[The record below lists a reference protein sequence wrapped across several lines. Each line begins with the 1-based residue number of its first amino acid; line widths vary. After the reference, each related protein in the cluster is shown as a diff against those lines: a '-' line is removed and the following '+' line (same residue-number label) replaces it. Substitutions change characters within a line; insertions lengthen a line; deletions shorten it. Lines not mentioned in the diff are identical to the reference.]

1 MSKNYFI
8 KFLFILFGIMP
19 LSVFASTLTGG
30 NFLVNG
36 GFTSISSSGSGG
48 IFIINNSSDSISAGN
63 TTGGNLIASP
73 SFAPLGSSNSG
84 NNVGGNGNS
93 SGSGGGY
100 MGPGNGNNNN
110 NNNNNSNSNSNTI
123 SNNLLNA
130 HTLNDI
136 KNEVSNAGGYCGKYL
151 TMRNS
156 ISVGKNNDIV
166 TVKKIQIF
174 LNIYQNANLP
184 IDGIYDALDEQAVR
198 DFQSKYMKEIL
209 LPWGYYDSTG
219 VVYIT
224 TTAKINAIVCGTDI
238 EYPDLGLV
246 AQFSKLND
254 FLNHMTSYI
263 STSVSSV
270 FGTNYNYCKADRDSF
285 AKSIILRF
293 KSLTHKVDT
302 RWKIYLNCMKNPL
315 MNCRSPLSVNSNNF
329 SLK

>member
-1 MSKNYFI
+1 MNKNYFI
-8 KFLFILFGIMP
+8 KFIFILFGIIP
-19 LSVFASTLTGG
+19 ISVFASTLTGG

-48 IFIINNSSDSISAGN
+48 TFIINNSADSVSTGN
-63 TTGGNLIASP
+63 TTGGNLVASP
-73 SFAPLGSSNSG
+73 AFAPLGSSNSG
-84 NNVGGNGNS
+84 NTGGGNGNS
-93 SGSGGGY
+93 SGSGGSY
-100 MGPGNGNNNN
+100 MGPGNGNNNSN
-110 NNNNNSNSNSNTI
+110 NNNNNNSNSNTI

-130 HTLNDI
+130 YTLNDI

-151 TMRNS
+151 TTRNS

-166 TVKKIQIF
+166 AVKKIQIF

-184 IDGIYDALDEQAVR
+184 IDGTYDAIDEQAVR

-224 TTAKINAIVCGTDI
+224 TTAKINAIVCGTEI

-254 FLNHMTSYI
+254 FLHHMTSYI

-270 FGTNYNYCKADRDSF
+270 FGTNYNYCKVDRDSF

-293 KSLTHKVDT
+293 KSITHKVDI
-302 RWKIYLNCMKNPL
+302 RWKMYLDCMKNPL

-329 SLK
+329 SVK